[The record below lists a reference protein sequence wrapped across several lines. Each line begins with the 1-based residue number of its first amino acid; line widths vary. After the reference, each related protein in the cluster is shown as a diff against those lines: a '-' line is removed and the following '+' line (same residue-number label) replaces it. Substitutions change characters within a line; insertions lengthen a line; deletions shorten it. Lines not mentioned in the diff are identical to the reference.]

1 MIVKTMGC
9 NELETRW
16 KPGFRIP
23 DPALFVK
30 AGAKT
35 AKGRSRSQNR
45 RKVLALGRIKKSHRA
60 GEGQIPQASTQ
71 KYKS

>member
-1 MIVKTMGC
+1 MGC

-16 KPGFRIP
+16 KPGFPIP

-45 RKVLALGRIKKSHRA
+45 QKIGA
-60 GEGQIPQASTQ
+60 GARN
-71 KYKS
+71 K